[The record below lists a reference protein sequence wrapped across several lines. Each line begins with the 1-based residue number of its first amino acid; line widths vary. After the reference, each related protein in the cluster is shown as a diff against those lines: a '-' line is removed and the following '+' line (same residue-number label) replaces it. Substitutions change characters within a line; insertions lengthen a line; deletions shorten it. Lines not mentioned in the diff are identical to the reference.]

1 MKKMILAVMAVVMI
15 MATSVRAETHPARVR
30 LLVHGHKQVSEVI
43 DLRTHFIPAGNLVD
57 GLAPLGYFG
66 LAYQVNDWLNLE
78 PAIGYDYTANETI
91 YSLRLEA
98 GQDKFYTWA
107 DYEYT
112 AGVDVSYWFVQAQ
125 YKAKPWLHVGLEE
138 ESWGRFAQSEDFSHG
153 GGPNILFRG
162 KYWGLD
168 LAWHYR
174 EIEDQPGTEFFTRV
188 HLFF

>member
-1 MKKMILAVMAVVMI
+1 MKKVILAAIAVVLI
-15 MATSVRAETHPARVR
+15 AITVKAETHPARLR
-30 LLVHGHKQVSEVI
+30 MLIHSHKPLVEGI
-43 DLRTHFIPAGNLVD
+43 DLRAHFIPAGNLVN
-57 GLAPLGYFG
+57 GIAPLGYLG
-66 LAYQVNDWLNLE
+66 LGYQVNDWLNIE
-78 PAIGYDYTANETI
+78 PVIGYDYTANEMI

-98 GQDKFYTWA
+98 GQDNFYAWA

-112 AGVDVSYWFVQAQ
+112 AGVDVSYWFVQTQ
-125 YKAKPWLHVGLEE
+125 YKVNPWLHVGLEE

-162 KYWGLD
+162 EHWGLD

-174 EIEDQPGTEFFTRV
+174 EINDQPGTEFFTRV

>member
-15 MATSVRAETHPARVR
+15 MATSAKAETRPARLR
-30 LLVHGHKQVSEVI
+30 LLVHGHINVQEGI
-43 DLRTHFIPAGNLVD
+43 DLRAHFIPAGNLVND
-57 GLAPLGYFG
+57 IAPLGYLG
-66 LAYQVNDWLNLE
+66 LGYQVNDWLNLE
-78 PAIGYDYTANETI
+78 PAIGYDYTANEMI

-112 AGVDVSYWFVQAQ
+112 AGVDASYWFVQAQ
-125 YKAKPWLHVGLEE
+125 YKVKPWLHVGFEE
-138 ESWGRFAQSEDFSHG
+138 ESWGRFARSEDFSHG
-153 GGPNILFRG
+153 GGPNILFRSNH
-162 KYWGLD
+162 WGVD

-174 EIEDQPGTEFFTRV
+174 NFEDQPGTEFFTRV